1 MVIPESAV
9 FVYITGLIQV
19 VSFNGV
25 EPVQNEL
32 QLDVDGNL
40 CASRTQ
46 AAADGTLLC
55 VAVCGDGVVKL
66 FVISVTFG
74 SNGSGFTMTSSLA
87 TSFHP
92 TGGGG
97 GQFK

>member
-1 MVIPESAV
+1 MWMGTCVLHA
-9 FVYITGLIQV
+9 LRQ
-19 VSFNGV
+19 
-25 EPVQNEL
+25 
-32 QLDVDGNL
+32 QLVNNKRLYLDHNYH
-40 CASRTQ
+40 ST
-46 AAADGTLLC
+46 DGTLLC